1 MPTDPQTVGQYDT
14 SDLIEVLREV
24 EDIMTNVDYNDIV
37 WAGDMNVERNSY
49 FSTIMKSFVERT
61 GFCPCGVITRLTL
74 LTYTQTTNL
83 WPRLTTF

>member
-1 MPTDPQTVGQYDT
+1 MPTDPQTVGQYDA
-14 SDLIEVLREV
+14 SELLEVLREV

-61 GFCPCGVITRLTL
+61 GLLSLWSHHKTDFPHAHRQQICGHS
-74 LTYTQTTNL
+74 
-83 WPRLTTF
+83 